1 MPNSLAWLLD
11 MLPLENTNKDSSFIF
26 LLGTYV
32 MKSKFKLENI
42 LLWNATCMT
51 LSHDCVTLSSIA
63 LSIFLQII
71 LEPLVLI
78 MDKVPLQYSSIEQ
91 KHSPCQ
97 LYFPIFLIFSLSI
110 LFSYLSRYHILV
122 MVYFYALCN
131 KLLI

>member
-1 MPNSLAWLLD
+1 
-11 MLPLENTNKDSSFIF
+11 
-26 LLGTYV
+26 
-32 MKSKFKLENI
+32 
-42 LLWNATCMT
+42 MT